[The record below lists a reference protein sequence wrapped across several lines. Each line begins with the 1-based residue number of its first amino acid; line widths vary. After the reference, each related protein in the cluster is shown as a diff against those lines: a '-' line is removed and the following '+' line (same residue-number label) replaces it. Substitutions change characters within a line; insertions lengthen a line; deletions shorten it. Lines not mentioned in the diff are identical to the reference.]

1 MSEQIYRL
9 NRIREITG
17 LSRSW
22 IYLAM
27 KKGEFPEP
35 IKLSKRAIGWP
46 SSVIEEWIKEKL
58 NAS

>member
-1 MSEQIYRL
+1 MSEKIYRL
-9 NRIREITG
+9 DRIKEITG

-35 IKLSKRAIGWP
+35 IKLGKRAIGWP

>member
-35 IKLSKRAIGWP
+35 IKLCKRAIGWP

>member
-35 IKLSKRAIGWP
+35 IKLGKRAIGWP
-46 SSVIEEWIKEKL
+46 SNVIKEWIKEKL
-58 NAS
+58 NAG

>member
-27 KKGEFPEP
+27 KKAEFTDP
-35 IKLSKRAIGWP
+35 IKLGKRAIGWP
-46 SSVIEEWIKEKL
+46 SSVIEDWIKEKL

>member
-35 IKLSKRAIGWP
+35 KRAIGWP

>member
-9 NRIREITG
+9 DRIKEITG

-35 IKLSKRAIGWP
+35 IKLGKRAIGWP

>member
-35 IKLSKRAIGWP
+35 IKLGKRAIGWP

-58 NAS
+58 NAG